1 MLNSK
6 FSMPIKVNL
15 FFAKFWLA
23 LFFTLRYKNIF
34 WKEGE
39 FYGLSMAAESIMIKQ
54 DLIKLSN
61 VIEVSGNNAQ
71 IDFDFID
78 NLTWQIKT
86 SENK

>member
-1 MLNSK
+1 
-6 FSMPIKVNL
+6 
-15 FFAKFWLA
+15 
-23 LFFTLRYKNIF
+23 
-34 WKEGE
+34 
-39 FYGLSMAAESIMIKQ
+39 MAAESIMIKQ